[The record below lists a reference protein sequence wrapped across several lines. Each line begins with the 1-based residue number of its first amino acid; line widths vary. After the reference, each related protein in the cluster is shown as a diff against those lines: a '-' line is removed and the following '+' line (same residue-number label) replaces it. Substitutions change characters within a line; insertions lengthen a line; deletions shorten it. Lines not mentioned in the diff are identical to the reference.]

1 MECLNTDFDVMWSKT
16 SAAPITI
23 LTRRVPL
30 VGQELPTLPEH
41 LSSPLVFSG
50 VRVTRSLVLCVCF
63 VDRCLYFCT
72 SFWPLCCLYYFDLR
86 ILITPLVSSSSSY
99 WLILQYYS
107 DIGDLSRFWLSCL
120 GLLVHLPPKLKKINL
135 DFHTFKFE
143 RTWWNLFQKHVIHTF
158 DVYVFLIFN
167 C

>member
-135 DFHTFKFE
+135 DFHPFFQI
-143 RTWWNLFQKHVIHTF
+143 WAYLMSSHWNISVS
-158 DVYVFLIFN
+158 
-167 C
+167 